1 MKRETV
7 LQTFFRG
14 ARRGIPVCLGYLAVS
29 FTLGI
34 AARKAG
40 LTAVQAMV
48 TSLLVN
54 ASAGEY
60 AAFSLMAVQA
70 SYLEVAV
77 MELVANA
84 RYLLMSCALSQK
96 LSPQT
101 RLPQRMT
108 IGFAVTD
115 ELFGLSILEPGHLKP
130 AFYYGMMKL
139 YNGAKF
145 QPHIYPRLI
154 SKSLFDQCEEVR
166 LGRKKS
172 FIKNKGKEFLFK
184 GMVHCGKC
192 GHLISPYKKVK
203 KSGKVYNYLRCAQHA
218 LNNSC
223 DNEQI
228 NEKIALDR
236 ITEGLQAI
244 TIPESMAEKIRQE
257 LIKYNQEELQT
268 KSVLIKEANRTL
280 AVIKQKIDRLVDL
293 RLQDGI
299 SDALFKQKIKE
310 LQDEQARLE
319 ESTAESKAEEASLD
333 VSIEEVL
340 GLAKD
345 IGEIFKSSQI
355 DGKKEII
362 NCVFANLSLEQ
373 KNLYFSY
380 KKPFNLF
387 VEGLSC
393 TKLYRGRDLNP

>member
-7 LQTFFRG
+7 FQTFFRG
-14 ARRGIPVCLGYLAVS
+14 AHRGIPVCLGYLAVS

-130 AFYYGMMKL
+130 AFYYGMMAVAMPGWALGTFFGVLMGSVLPASVVSALSVGL
-139 YNGAKF
+139 YGM
-145 QPHIYPRLI
+145 
-154 SKSLFDQCEEVR
+154 
-166 LGRKKS
+166 
-172 FIKNKGKEFLFK
+172 FLA
-184 GMVHCGKC
+184 V
-192 GHLISPYKKVK
+192 I
-203 KSGKVYNYLRCAQHA
+203 
-218 LNNSC
+218 
-223 DNEQI
+223 
-228 NEKIALDR
+228 
-236 ITEGLQAI
+236 
-244 TIPESMAEKIRQE
+244 IPESRKSRVILGVIIISMAASFGF
-257 LIKYNQEELQT
+257 
-268 KSVLIKEANRTL
+268 SVLPVLASISEGTRTIILTVVIAAVAAWLFPLPEKE
-280 AVIKQKIDRLVDL
+280 
-293 RLQDGI
+293 
-299 SDALFKQKIKE
+299 
-310 LQDEQARLE
+310 E
-319 ESTAESKAEEASLD
+319 ESHAA
-333 VSIEEVL
+333 
-340 GLAKD
+340 
-345 IGEIFKSSQI
+345 
-355 DGKKEII
+355 
-362 NCVFANLSLEQ
+362 
-373 KNLYFSY
+373 
-380 KKPFNLF
+380 
-387 VEGLSC
+387 
-393 TKLYRGRDLNP
+393 